1 MRALIVKEFRELAR
15 DRRTLA
21 MLIVLPVLLLV
32 IFGYAANFS
41 IDRISVIVVGP
52 EATSLARELEHNK
65 GAADD
70 LTIVRVAP
78 SEGKA
83 DATRLLRDQD
93 ADAVIVANKVEATSA
108 SDGANSA
115 NSDSATS
122 GTTSGT
128 TSAPLSQPP
137 LSERVHVYIDGS
149 GLFTAQAAKEVFVR
163 LAAQDAQDRIGAM
176 QTSVRHALEGVQHT
190 GAAMKTFG
198 EELAKFRVALQRA
211 LATGAPMPTPPA
223 MPEALLQGP
232 SSVPNLP
239 DINVT
244 ALQSDGLV
252 TVLFNPDL
260 KTSWVMVPG
269 LIGLILLFIGAL
281 ITSIGLVR
289 ERENGTLEQLAVM
302 PLRPSAIIMGKITPY
317 FLLAVLDM
325 AVVTALGVT
334 LFGVPF
340 VGSLWLFG
348 LAAVVFL
355 FVVLGIGVLISSVSQ
370 NTGQAIQMAI
380 LFVVPQ
386 VLLSGLIFLLSSM
399 PIGVRWIGYILPLTW
414 FREIAQGVMLRG
426 AGLNS
431 LWLPLVILAAMA
443 VVAFGASTAQMR
455 YSLTHRGAR

>member
-52 EATSLARELEHNK
+52 EATSLARELEHDK

-269 LIGLILLFIGAL
+269 LIGL
-281 ITSIGLVR
+281 VR

-340 VGSLWLFG
+340 VGSLRLFG

-443 VVAFGASTAQMR
+443 VVAFGASTARMR
-455 YSLTHRGAR
+455 YSLTHGGAR

>member
-52 EATSLARELEHNK
+52 EATSLARELEHDK

-149 GLFTAQAAKEVFVR
+149 GLFTVQAAKEVFVR

-269 LIGLILLFIGAL
+269 L
-281 ITSIGLVR
+281 IGLVR

-443 VVAFGASTAQMR
+443 VVAFGASTARMR
-455 YSLTHRGAR
+455 YSLTHGGAR

>member
-1 MRALIVKEFRELAR
+1 MKEFRELAR

-52 EATSLARELEHNK
+52 EATSLARELEHDK

-137 LSERVHVYIDGS
+137 LSERMHVYIDGS
-149 GLFTAQAAKEVFVR
+149 GLFTVQAAKEVFVR

-269 LIGLILLFIGAL
+269 L
-281 ITSIGLVR
+281 IGLVR

-443 VVAFGASTAQMR
+443 VVAFGASTARMR
-455 YSLTHRGAR
+455 YSLTHGGAR

>member
-52 EATSLARELEHNK
+52 EATSLARELEHDK

-269 LIGLILLFIGAL
+269 LIGL
-281 ITSIGLVR
+281 VR